1 MLTKLKLKNM
11 NYRNSIFKFMGIAA
25 MALAVTSCTVDEA
38 QDVPLV
44 QLGALEKEFVVEA
57 DASTLEIDLYAN
69 SAYRLER
76 INESEDWL
84 TFTYGDIV
92 VEEGVSKSKITVE
105 TTFNEGFKR
114 AAGLVLCSEMDGRR
128 DTLYVKQKALI
139 EAKLQF
145 GAASLTLPGKGGQET
160 HNIVS
165 NIPFEDV
172 TVEIAY
178 ADEANA
184 GWVESIVIEDA
195 ETEER
200 QMVMT
205 LAANES
211 EEAPRAA
218 AVSMS
223 FTDGWGDQQL
233 VEFNLLQRTSK
244 ETFGNPISMEDFC
257 NKYATGKKIEDYVL
271 LEGIVVSNKHGLNAG
286 EPEQQTSSVVDYVP
300 SKTTVYLQT
309 PDGSRGIAVVC
320 ATEEDNVFEQWDHVQ
335 LLIHGTTGVLKE
347 NPDRYELNGVNKTM
361 ITVREAG
368 QKSDIAVKNKTIAQ
382 LTDADIYTYVNI
394 QDVYF
399 PVRKGSLCPYNE
411 GYALGTGADRIA
423 KFPRLMLD
431 KDGNEIHLFTN
442 SNCMYRGNGRR
453 LPYGSGYV
461 SGVIVHERFARFNW
475 RDGAD
480 LAEIAD
486 DPELGYIGRYGI
498 RHQTEGDVFDNLA
511 DSVEDSFAAILCEYR
526 WWNPSTELEAC
537 LPTYGNNGW
546 FTHTYQPKYT
556 GDPTIGYKLATY
568 KQHMSTAG
576 NYCYLGP
583 VGNGDTKHF
592 GANYGNMNGC
602 GMIIDTAKEH
612 FIEDATLGACL
623 SRNPDGTIEWAGP
636 CASSKYVAE
645 GNSTTTG
652 HPDKAAYLAGNWGK
666 GFTTGGSLPTNS
678 NAINYNGS
686 TSMRG
691 KANAY
696 GGTYNG
702 WAHNQWWNYDTN
714 TAYAW
719 LINVNMSKVTYAQ
732 KPSLQISCLNSSQT
746 WYSPRFWAVEWSTSD
761 DQKGVWSRIEEY
773 TVPDVSV
780 WSNSL
785 FSSIVA
791 YKGMNFMLPEAMC
804 GLENVYIRLIP
815 ISDIC
820 SDGGDYANDV
830 IANGATPGN
839 SAIEYIAI
847 RYNK

>member
-244 ETFGNPISMEDFC
+244 ETFGNPISMEEFC

-309 PDGSRGIAVVC
+309 PDGSRGIAVV
-320 ATEEDNVFEQWDHVQ
+320 TS
-335 LLIHGTTGVLKE
+335 LL
-347 NPDRYELNGVNKTM
+347 
-361 ITVREAG
+361 A
-368 QKSDIAVKNKTIAQ
+368 
-382 LTDADIYTYVNI
+382 LT
-394 QDVYF
+394 
-399 PVRKGSLCPYNE
+399 
-411 GYALGTGADRIA
+411 
-423 KFPRLMLD
+423 RL
-431 KDGNEIHLFTN
+431 
-442 SNCMYRGNGRR
+442 
-453 LPYGSGYV
+453 
-461 SGVIVHERFARFNW
+461 
-475 RDGAD
+475 
-480 LAEIAD
+480 
-486 DPELGYIGRYGI
+486 
-498 RHQTEGDVFDNLA
+498 
-511 DSVEDSFAAILCEYR
+511 
-526 WWNPSTELEAC
+526 
-537 LPTYGNNGW
+537 
-546 FTHTYQPKYT
+546 
-556 GDPTIGYKLATY
+556 
-568 KQHMSTAG
+568 
-576 NYCYLGP
+576 
-583 VGNGDTKHF
+583 
-592 GANYGNMNGC
+592 
-602 GMIIDTAKEH
+602 
-612 FIEDATLGACL
+612 
-623 SRNPDGTIEWAGP
+623 
-636 CASSKYVAE
+636 
-645 GNSTTTG
+645 
-652 HPDKAAYLAGNWGK
+652 
-666 GFTTGGSLPTNS
+666 
-678 NAINYNGS
+678 
-686 TSMRG
+686 
-691 KANAY
+691 
-696 GGTYNG
+696 
-702 WAHNQWWNYDTN
+702 
-714 TAYAW
+714 
-719 LINVNMSKVTYAQ
+719 
-732 KPSLQISCLNSSQT
+732 
-746 WYSPRFWAVEWSTSD
+746 
-761 DQKGVWSRIEEY
+761 
-773 TVPDVSV
+773 
-780 WSNSL
+780 
-785 FSSIVA
+785 
-791 YKGMNFMLPEAMC
+791 
-804 GLENVYIRLIP
+804 
-815 ISDIC
+815 
-820 SDGGDYANDV
+820 
-830 IANGATPGN
+830 
-839 SAIEYIAI
+839 
-847 RYNK
+847 